1 MAEAFG
7 IEGEARDQA
16 LALAARTPLPLVARS
31 LTAAEVARI
40 DGRATAVMLTIFGI
54 FALPLLAIAAFSGLT
69 RGQLAI
75 TAAAVAFFAVILW
88 LLGRRR
94 ARARRAYVDPQME
107 LEIGPEAM
115 ILHRPGRVETLTYA
129 DARISWKTATPRG
142 VPYFLGLSLE
152 TPDGP
157 LPLDDLWFRPG
168 RRAAAAVAGRMERE
182 RIEVVL

>member
-1 MAEAFG
+1 MGEAFG
-7 IEGEARDQA
+7 IEGEARAQA
-16 LALAARTPLPLVARS
+16 LALAARTELPLVARS

-40 DGRATAVMLTIFGI
+40 DGRASAVMLGIFGV

-69 RGQLAI
+69 AGQLAI
-75 TAAAVAFFAVILW
+75 TAAAVALFAAILW

-94 ARARRAYVDPQME
+94 AHARRFYVDPQVE

-115 ILHRPGRVETLTYA
+115 ILRRPDRVETLTYA
-129 DARISWKTATPRG
+129 DARIAWKTATPRG

-152 TPDGP
+152 TPNGP

-168 RRAAAAVAGRMERE
+168 RTAAAAVAGRMEGVRGK
-182 RIEVVL
+182 VVL